1 MNKCLGHKLYDQFYC
16 LLDIRYCLGDWCHD
30 PYYYNYNDIVEVK
43 EKPIKKSTSK
53 TKAILLEEL
62 KEAITKI
69 ESIENSLKEHETL
82 LDLATD
88 KNLELNKNIDQYK
101 KDISEKDKTIASLQK
116 KLAEVEKDLANY
128 NKNPSSGSTRFGV
141 LEVD

>member
-1 MNKCLGHKLYDQFYC
+1 MKCLGHKLYDQFYC
-16 LLDIRYCLGDWCHD
+16 LLDIRYCLGDWCQD
-30 PYYYNYNDIVEVK
+30 PYNYNYNDIVEVN
-43 EKPIKKSTSK
+43 EKPIKRSTSK

-69 ESIENSLKEHETL
+69 ESIENSLKEKEEL
-82 LDLATD
+82 LNVA
-88 KNLELNKNIDQYK
+88 KNNNLSLNKSVVQYE

-128 NKNPSSGSTRFGV
+128 NKNPTNGSTRFGV
-141 LEVD
+141 LEID

>member
-1 MNKCLGHKLYDQFYC
+1 MDKCLGHRRYDQNYR
-16 LLDIRYCLGDWCHD
+16 LIEIRYCIGECQD
-30 PYYYNYNDIVEVK
+30 PYNYNYNDIVEVN
-43 EKPIKKSTSK
+43 EKPIKRSTSK

-69 ESIENSLKEHETL
+69 ESIENSLKERETL

-128 NKNPSSGSTRFGV
+128 NKNPTNGSTRFGV
-141 LEVD
+141 LEID

>member
-1 MNKCLGHKLYDQFYC
+1 MGKCLGHKRYNRSYRLIEISYC
-16 LLDIRYCLGDWCHD
+16 FGGWCQD
-30 PYYYNYNDIVEVK
+30 PYYIYDHYEYTQVK
-43 EKPIKKSTSK
+43 EKPIKISK

-62 KEAITKI
+62 KEAIAKI
-69 ESIENSLKEHETL
+69 KSTENSLKERETL

-116 KLAEVEKDLANY
+116 DLANY
-128 NKNPSSGSTRFGV
+128 NKNPTNGSTRFGV
-141 LEVD
+141 LEID